1 MNGDWGL
8 GPGLYYISPFY
19 IYFLAGVL
27 KVTGSFTAVRL
38 AQTLLGTV
46 AIGWMYLTA
55 REWFGERAA
64 RYTLALAALTGLFTF
79 YEVLLLQTAIDVFFT
94 ASALLCLTYALRAGT
109 PRAEQLWTLAAG
121 LAFGLQATNRP
132 NIALAAGGLILV
144 ALAIRRWRTAALL
157 AGGLAVGLAPFAVR
171 NLVVAHQFSVL
182 SSHGGLNFY
191 MGNGPGA
198 TGFYHLI
205 PGITPSIKGQA
216 LDARLV
222 ASRALGRTVDDRG
235 ASDYFMDQALGWMAA
250 HPGEWAWLT
259 LRKFGFVF
267 HAQHVPLPY
276 SYPFYQYD
284 WPTFLRFLI
293 VGPWLLVPLGL
304 VGLWWAAPTGPA
316 RRAYLLWASF
326 VPLYAGAVALFFMSE
341 RYRLPLLVP
350 LAIGAGAACDLL
362 VTRVRAARWRDAAAP
377 AAVFAVLLV
386 LVNTNGK
393 AVNGRWEEGLRL
405 AAQLVL
411 QGHFDDADRWV
422 EKLEQDPAHRGDAHA
437 SIGEQYLYRNEFAR
451 ALAHLEQAAAL
462 KPNDADTEYRLGMAL
477 AGVGRAADA
486 VPHVTFGMTHDAKV
500 LLRGYHLAAALRD
513 TGQPDAAA
521 KVIPQIQIGDDRGA
535 GDWLLVGRL
544 AMEVR
549 APAAA
554 EPYFRQAVTLAPD
567 SADAHLQY
575 GVNLVVLGRFADA
588 RRELGDATRL
598 DPQNASAFAYL
609 ALADLQLGDSTSART
624 HAAMALRLDPAEPT
638 ARAVAAQL
646 R

>member
-8 GPGLYYISPFY
+8 GPGLYYVSPFY
-19 IYFLAGVL
+19 IYFLAVIL
-27 KVTGSFTAVRL
+27 KLSGSFTAVRIG
-38 AQTLLGTV
+38 QTLLGTV
-46 AIGWMYLTA
+46 AIAWMYLTT

-64 RYTLALAALTGLFTF
+64 RYTLALAAFTGLFTF

-109 PRAEQLWTLAAG
+109 PRAERLWTLAAG

-132 NIALAAGGLILV
+132 NIALAAAGLIVV
-144 ALAIRRWRTAALL
+144 AAALRRWQMAALL
-157 AGGLAVGLAPFAVR
+157 AGGLALGLAPFAVR
-171 NLVVAHQFSVL
+171 NVIVAHQFSVL

-198 TGFYHLI
+198 TGFYHQI

-250 HPGEWAWLT
+250 HPAEWAWLT
-259 LRKFGFVF
+259 IRKFALVF

-304 VGLWWAAPTGPA
+304 VGLWWAAPSGTA
-316 RRAYLLWASF
+316 RRAYLLWVAF
-326 VPLYAGAVALFFMSE
+326 VPLYAGAVALFFISE

-350 LAIGAGAACDLL
+350 LAIGAGAACDAL
-362 VTRVRAARWRDAAAP
+362 VTRARAARWREFAAP
-377 AAVFAVLLV
+377 AAATALLLV

-393 AVNGRWEEGLRL
+393 AVDGRWEEGLRL
-405 AAQLVL
+405 AAQYVL
-411 QGHFDDADRWV
+411 QGRFDEADRWV
-422 EKLEQDPAHRGDAHA
+422 DRLEQDPKHRGNAHA
-437 SIGEQYLYRNEFAR
+437 SIGEQYLLNGEPAR

-477 AGVGRAADA
+477 AGAGRPADA
-486 VPHVTFGMTHDAKV
+486 VPHLAYGMEHGAKAP
-500 LLRGYHLAAALRD
+500 LRGYHLAAALRD
-513 TGQPDAAA
+513 AGQPDAAA
-521 KVIPQIQIGDDRGA
+521 AVIPQIQIGDDRGA

-554 EPYFRQAVTLAPD
+554 EPYFRQAVALAPE

-588 RRELGDATRL
+588 RSVLGDAVRL
-598 DPQNASAFAYL
+598 DPRNASAYAYL
-609 ALADLQLGDSTSART
+609 ALADLQLGDTTSART
-624 HAAMALRLDPAEPT
+624 HVAAALRLDPAEPT